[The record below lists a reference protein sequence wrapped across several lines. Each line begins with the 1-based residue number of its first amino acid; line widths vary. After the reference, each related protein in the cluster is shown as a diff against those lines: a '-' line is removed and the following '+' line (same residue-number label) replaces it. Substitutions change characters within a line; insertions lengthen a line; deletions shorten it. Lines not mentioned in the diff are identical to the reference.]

1 MFEAQ
6 EARRAPSR
14 ALEKTGS
21 RIAASIAMMAST
33 IRTSFSVKPARW
45 PCVDRRLILEV
56 FCICRIAFSLKLWQ
70 RTGSASTRMAA
81 LVLSML
87 MLRKHNVIVLLFSL
101 PAGASILSDLA
112 YLYQLR
118 KSVGAAACH

>member
-1 MFEAQ
+1 
-6 EARRAPSR
+6 
-14 ALEKTGS
+14 
-21 RIAASIAMMAST
+21 
-33 IRTSFSVKPARW
+33 
-45 PCVDRRLILEV
+45 
-56 FCICRIAFSLKLWQ
+56 
-70 RTGSASTRMAA
+70 MAA